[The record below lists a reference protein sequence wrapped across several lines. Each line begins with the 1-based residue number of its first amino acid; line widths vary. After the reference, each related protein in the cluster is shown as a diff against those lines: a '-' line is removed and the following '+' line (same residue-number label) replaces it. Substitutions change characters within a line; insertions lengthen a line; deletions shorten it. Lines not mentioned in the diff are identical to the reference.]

1 MELGILLAHGSLAL
15 LLLLLLVAGIGVP
28 VPEDLVL
35 LAAGALSHRSG
46 VSLLLSIGVCY
57 LGVLG
62 GDSLVFWSGRRLG
75 TALFE
80 RRLFRKLL
88 TPARRRRIE
97 GMFERR
103 GPVVVFVAR
112 HMAGIRAPVF
122 ALAGMHGM
130 PYRRFLFWD
139 ALGACVSVPVMT
151 VLGFVASQHIEQVV
165 HGVHRVGHW
174 VAALI
179 ALAAAVYA
187 LSLVLRRERGAA
199 S

>member
-1 MELGILLAHGSLAL
+1 VELGLLLAHGSLAL

-28 VPEDLVL
+28 IPEDLVL

-46 VSLLLSIGVCY
+46 VSLFLTIAVCY
-57 LGVLG
+57 MGVVG

-75 TALFE
+75 NALFE
-80 RRLFRKLL
+80 RRMFRRLL

-103 GPVVVFVAR
+103 GSAMVFFAR
-112 HMAGIRAPVF
+112 YMAGIRPLTF

-130 PYRRFLFWD
+130 EFRRFLFWD
-139 ALGACVSVPVMT
+139 ALAACISVPTVT
-151 VLGFVASQHIEQVV
+151 VLGFVASQHIEQVA
-165 HGVHRVGHW
+165 HGVHRVGYW
-174 VAALI
+174 IAGLV
-179 ALAAAVYA
+179 ALAAVVYA
-187 LSLVLRRERGAA
+187 LSLVLRRERSEA